1 MSKVVGGCRP
11 LRLRPCVLRGGC
23 KLSESAQVGPRGRVF
38 DRSGPLLYMDD
49 YMKNYDIPATYYF
62 LIILRYF
69 CYRGRCNSSRQ
80 VLKLLVHIDSD

>member
-49 YMKNYDIPATYYF
+49 YMKNYDIPATYYYFTLF
-62 LIILRYF
+62 LL
-69 CYRGRCNSSRQ
+69 SRTLQQFATSTQ
-80 VLKLLVHIDSD
+80 VIGPH